1 MHSKKVTL
9 DSVYQALARATGD
22 EQVTE
27 ISADANLVADIGLDS
42 LEIATFLIAVEEE
55 FGITLPDSIEN
66 SPLSIRLVAEEIL
79 RLSSESS

>member
-55 FGITLPDSIEN
+55 FGITLPDKIEN